1 MAKGFGETSVSLKKN
16 SKSSSLLPALD
27 CEQVEKKLFEHFED
41 LTDPRGKQGVLH
53 PFMSI
58 VMIALLATI
67 GGAKGWEDIEIYGV
81 SHEPWL
87 SSVLHLPCGI
97 PKADTY
103 RRLFE
108 KISPTAMEQSFN
120 SWLSSVV
127 KDLGGQVIPIDGK
140 TVRGSYDR
148 NGEQRALHLV
158 SAWASKNRLF
168 LGQVRVQQK
177 SNEITAIPA
186 LLELLDISGCIITI
200 DAMGTQTEI
209 AHRIQAQGAEYVLAL
224 KKNHPTL
231 HLEVKQW
238 FETAQGSSFE
248 GIKYSHD
255 VRVESGHH
263 RREKRKVT
271 AVALNQMGGLY
282 KQAQWSGLQ
291 TIVRVIRTRHLWN
304 KTTQEVMF
312 YLSSL
317 PPNAQPLGK
326 AIRQHWSIEN
336 QLHWV
341 LDVTFGE
348 DACRIR
354 TGNAPENIAL
364 LKRWSINLLN
374 QETSF
379 KRSTRQKARRA
390 AWTRAICSKFSLL
403 RFPYNLTCLMPKFS
417 CAYPDSKVE

>member
-1 MAKGFGETSVSLKKN
+1 MAKGFGKKKSPKNNAKPSLPLKA
-16 SKSSSLLPALD
+16 SD
-27 CEQVEKKLFEHFED
+27 CEKRPQQWTEYFEN

-58 VMIALLATI
+58 VMIAILATI
-67 GGAKGWEDIEIYGV
+67 GGATGWEDIEIYGV
-81 SHEPWL
+81 SHKRWL
-87 SSVLHLPCGI
+87 SSFLKLPFGI
-97 PKADTY
+97 PTADTY

-108 KISPTAMEQSFN
+108 KISPAALEQSFN
-120 SWLSSVV
+120 SWLNSVV
-127 KDLGGQVIPIDGK
+127 EDLDAQVIPIDGK
-140 TVRGSYDR
+140 TVKGSYDR
-148 NGEQRALHLV
+148 NKEQSALHLV

-168 LGQVRVQQK
+168 LGQVKVESK
-177 SNEITAIPA
+177 TNEITAIPA
-186 LLELLDISGCIITI
+186 LLELLNISGCIITI

-209 AHRIQAQGAEYVLAL
+209 AYQIQDQGADYILAL
-224 KKNHPTL
+224 KANHPTL
-231 HLEVKQW
+231 YQEVEQW
-238 FETAQGSSFE
+238 FKTAQESDFQ
-248 GIKYSHD
+248 GIEYSHD
-255 VRVESGHH
+255 VRIESGHH
-263 RREKRKVT
+263 RREKREVI

-282 KQAQWSGLQ
+282 KQDQWSGLQ
-291 TIVRVIRTRHLWN
+291 TIVRVVRTRHLWN
-304 KTTQEVMF
+304 KTEKEVMF

-317 PPNAQPLGK
+317 SPNAQRLGK

-341 LDVTFGE
+341 LDMTFGE

-390 AWTRAICSKFSLL
+390 SMDSTYLL
-403 RFPYNLTCLMPKFS
+403 KVLHASIPLQYNS
-417 CAYPDSKVE
+417 SKV

>member
-1 MAKGFGETSVSLKKN
+1 MLLKSISLIGFSMAKGFGKTKKSQKNRTKTSSALKA
-16 SKSSSLLPALD
+16 SD
-27 CEQVEKKLFEHFED
+27 CEQIQEQWAAHFENLD
-41 LTDPRGKQGVLH
+41 DPRGKQGVLH
-53 PFMSI
+53 PFISI
-58 VMIALLATI
+58 VMIAILATI

-87 SSVLHLPCGI
+87 SSFLKLPFGI
-97 PKADTY
+97 PTADTY

-108 KISPTAMEQSFN
+108 KISPAALEQSFN
-120 SWLSSVV
+120 SWLSSVIE
-127 KDLGGQVIPIDGK
+127 DLGAQVIPIDGK
-140 TVRGSYDR
+140 TVKGSYDR
-148 NGEQRALHLV
+148 NSEQSALHLV
-158 SAWASKNRLF
+158 SAWATENRLF
-168 LGQVRVQQK
+168 LGQVKVESRT
-177 SNEITAIPA
+177 NEITAIPA
-186 LLELLDISGCIITI
+186 LLKLLDISECIITI

-209 AHRIQAQGAEYVLAL
+209 AHRIQAQGAEYILAL
-224 KKNHPTL
+224 KANHPTL
-231 HLEVKQW
+231 YQEVEQW
-238 FETAQGSSFE
+238 FETAQASDFQ
-248 GIKYSHD
+248 GIEYTHD

-263 RREKRKVT
+263 RREKREVT
-271 AVALNQMGGLY
+271 AVPLNQMGGLY

-304 KTTQEVMF
+304 KTEKEVMF

-317 PPNAQPLGK
+317 PPDAQRLGK

-354 TGNAPENIAL
+354 NGFAPENIAL

-379 KRSTRQKARRA
+379 KKSTRQKARRA
-390 AWTRAICSKFSLL
+390 SMDSSYLL
-403 RFPYNLTCLMPKFS
+403 
-417 CAYPDSKVE
+417 KVLNASIPLHSNPSEV

>member
-1 MAKGFGETSVSLKKN
+1 MAKGFGKVPASQRES
-16 SKSSSLLPALD
+16 SKSSSVRAAVD
-27 CEQVEKKLFEHFED
+27 CEQVQKQLASHFKD
-41 LTDPRGKQGVLH
+41 LEDPRGKQGVLH
-53 PFMSI
+53 PFISI

-67 GGAKGWEDIEIYGV
+67 GGAKGWSDLEIYGM
-81 SHEPWL
+81 SHESWL
-87 SSVLHLPCGI
+87 SSFLPLPFGI
-97 PKADTY
+97 PSADTY

-108 KISPTAMEQSFN
+108 RISPTAFERSFQ
-120 SWLSSVV
+120 SWLSSLVI
-127 KDLGGQVIPIDGK
+127 DLGAEVIPIDGK
-140 TVRGSYDR
+140 TVKGSYDR
-148 NGEQRALHLV
+148 NEEQSALHLV
-158 SAWASKNRLF
+158 SAWASEHRLF
-168 LGQVRVQQK
+168 LGQVKVEDK

-209 AHRIQAQGAEYVLAL
+209 AHRIQAQGADYVLAL
-224 KKNHPTL
+224 KANHPTL
-231 HLEVKQW
+231 HAQVKQW
-238 FETAQGSSFE
+238 FEIAQAQNFN
-248 GIKYSHD
+248 GIEHSYD

-263 RREKRKVT
+263 RREKRQVT
-271 AVALNQMGGLY
+271 AVSIHQIGGLY

-291 TIVRVIRTRHLWN
+291 TVVKVVRTRHLWN

-317 PPNAQPLGK
+317 PPDAQQLGK

-348 DACRIR
+348 DASRIR
-354 TGNAPENIAL
+354 TGNAPLNVAL

-379 KRSTRQKARRA
+379 QRSTRQKARRA
-390 AWTRAICSKFSLL
+390 SMDVGYLL
-403 RFPYNLTCLMPKFS
+403 QVLEASIPLHSNPS
-417 CAYPDSKVE
+417 NS